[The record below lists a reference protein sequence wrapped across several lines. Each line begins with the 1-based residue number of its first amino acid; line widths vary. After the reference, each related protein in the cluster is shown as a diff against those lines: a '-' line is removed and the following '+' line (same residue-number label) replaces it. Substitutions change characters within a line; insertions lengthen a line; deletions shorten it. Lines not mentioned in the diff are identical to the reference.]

1 MTIDV
6 AMWPEIERLEG
17 EIRSRLGGRIRGLRL
32 VVCNDGFV
40 LQGHSRTHHAKQVAQ
55 HAAVEGTTLPLLANE
70 IEVSAE
76 RSEDKIGS

>member
-6 AMWPEIERLEG
+6 AMWPEIERLEA
-17 EIRSRLGGRIRGLRL
+17 EIRSRLGGRVRALRL
-32 VVCNDGFV
+32 VVRNDGFV

-76 RSEDKIGS
+76 RSEDTIGS